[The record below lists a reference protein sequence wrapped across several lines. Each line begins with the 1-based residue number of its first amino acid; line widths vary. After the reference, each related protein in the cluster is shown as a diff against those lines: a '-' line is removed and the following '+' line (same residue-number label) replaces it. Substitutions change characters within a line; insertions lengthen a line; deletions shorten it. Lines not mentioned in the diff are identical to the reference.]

1 MPFGFVTTA
10 QLKRYREELRADY
23 AGALADQKKLYEK
36 LELEWDNM
44 FDQFR
49 RLYAKLAKRE
59 KSGAEDSAPTEGEH
73 ASGPGA
79 PAAPPSLLQQRRA
92 MRGW

>member
-1 MPFGFVTTA
+1 VPFGFVTTS

-49 RLYAKLAKRE
+49 RLYAKLSKRAKTDDVE
-59 KSGAEDSAPTEGEH
+59 STETNDQPEVG
-73 ASGPGA
+73 SPV
-79 PAAPPSLLQQRRA
+79 PPPSSALLRQRRA